1 MPATF
6 PRIAS
11 ALLVLGLVA
20 PWVACG
26 SAEEP
31 GAAAS
36 APRPATE
43 AAPGPARRVVLVS
56 IDTLRADW
64 LGSYD
69 PERPY
74 SPNLDAFAAEG
85 VRFEVAIAPVPI
97 TLPSHTTMHTGLQP
111 PHHGVRTNSIFRLEE
126 DIPTLAESL
135 REQGFA
141 TGAFVGAVVLASR
154 FGLSRGFDVYD
165 DKMGG
170 RQSGFKGAGFPE
182 RSASEVVDAALAWA
196 QSAPDAFFLW
206 VHVYDPHKDYQAPQK
221 WLDRFPDEPYGA
233 EIAYTDAQIG
243 RLVAGVEAL
252 HPDDRTLFVIT
263 SDHGDA
269 FWEHGEPTHSY
280 TLYDATQRV
289 PLLMRGPGLPGGT
302 VVGGVAQLADIA
314 PTVLAG
320 VGAPPLPRSDGVA
333 LQAAISGAEEPPS
346 AAYVETLAT
355 RLEFGWSPVYGLRT
369 PEFKYLR
376 APRPELYA
384 VAQDPEE
391 LHDLAATLPA
401 VADELDARLE
411 EVLVDARPLV
421 MQDEIPEDE
430 RAMLESLGYVVTSGA
445 GVGDDATRVGG
456 IDPKDGVELFALLGK
471 AKEASRRGD
480 HAAAWE
486 MAQQMIGEGAH
497 LDHYKA
503 GFALRAGR
511 TAEAEALARAG
522 VERAPGWY
530 ATHLQLGDVLRAQ
543 GRREEARAAYDEAA
557 RVNPDTSAAWLSL
570 ARMAMEDG
578 DLEAATRSLD
588 QAIASNNRAPE
599 ALWRR
604 AALYFAAGEGEAGR
618 ELIGEL
624 PPKLLSQPGVVRNL
638 AAGEFQGGDPAAA
651 RERVAAALKRHPKDE
666 MLLQMKAELDA
677 AEARSGS

>member
-1 MPATF
+1 MPATVT
-6 PRIAS
+6 RIAA
-11 ALLVLGLVA
+11 ALLGLALVA
-20 PWVACG
+20 PWVGCG
-26 SAEEP
+26 SADEP
-31 GAAAS
+31 EAAA
-36 APRPATE
+36 PAAG

-64 LGSYD
+64 LGAYD

-74 SPNLDAFAAEG
+74 SPNLDAFAEAG

-97 TLPSHTTMHTGLQP
+97 TLPSHATMHTGLQP

-126 DIPTLAESL
+126 DVPTLAESL
-135 REQGFA
+135 RAQGFA

-154 FGLSRGFDVYD
+154 FGLARGFDVYD
-165 DKMGG
+165 DQMGG
-170 RQSGFKGAGFPE
+170 RQSGLKGAGFPE
-182 RSASEVVDAALAWA
+182 RTAGEVVEAALAWA
-196 QSAPDAFFLW
+196 QDAPDAFFLW
-206 VHVYDPHKDYQAPQK
+206 VHVYDPHMDHQAPQK

-243 RLVAGVEAL
+243 RLVAGIEAL

-269 FWEHGEPTHSY
+269 FWEHGDPTHSY

-289 PLLMRGPGLPGGT
+289 PLLMRGPGLPEGA

-314 PTVLAG
+314 PTVLSA

-333 LQAAISGAEEPPS
+333 LQAAISGAAEPPS
-346 AAYVETLAT
+346 AAYVETIAT

-384 VAQDPEE
+384 LAQDPQE
-391 LHDLAATLPA
+391 LNDLAATLPA
-401 VADELDARLE
+401 VVDELDARLE
-411 EVLVDARPLV
+411 EILVDARPLA
-421 MQDEIPEDE
+421 MQDEIPEEE

-445 GVGDDATRVGG
+445 GIGDDATRVGG
-456 IDPKDGVELFALLGK
+456 IDPKDGVALFALLGE
-471 AKEASRRGD
+471 AKEAALRGD

-486 MAQQMIGEGAH
+486 KAQQMIGEGPH

-511 TAEAEALARAG
+511 MAEAEALARGG
-522 VERAPGWY
+522 VEKAPGWF
-530 ATHLQLGDVLRAQ
+530 ATHLQLADVLRAQ
-543 GRREEARAAYDEAA
+543 GRREEARTGYREAA
-557 RVNPDTSAAWLSL
+557 RINPDTSAPWLAL
-570 ARMAMEDG
+570 ARMDMEDG
-578 DLEAATRSLD
+578 NLEAATRSLD
-588 QAIASNNRAPE
+588 QAIASNNRTPE

-604 AALYFAAGEGEAGR
+604 AALHFAAGEGEAGR

-651 RERVAAALKRHPKDE
+651 RERVSAALKLHPKDE

-677 AEARSGS
+677 VQTRSGS